1 MCGTIATKARKKR
14 SASNRTAE
22 GNPILLPNDTL
33 RRPRS
38 SPCHHGLYLPVTTCK
53 MNNEKQRRSNDEST
67 PKSRML
73 QGNSYFEKAT
83 TNTAPRLKKTPRLL
97 HQKESTPKHAAYSEH
112 TLRGEDATTNLLLPQ
127 QKTKNIYIP
136 HEKNTY
142 LRTRNRT
149 PTHQSR
155 ITPYGGQ
162 TLHHDHIR
170 QYDGNAPTRPEAKKN
185 Y

>member
-1 MCGTIATKARKKR
+1 
-14 SASNRTAE
+14 
-22 GNPILLPNDTL
+22 
-33 RRPRS
+33 
-38 SPCHHGLYLPVTTCK
+38 
-53 MNNEKQRRSNDEST
+53 
-67 PKSRML
+67 ML

-83 TNTAPRLKKTPRLL
+83 TNTAPHLKKTPRLL

-127 QKTKNIYIP
+127 QKTKTIYIP

-185 Y
+185 LLNGILPPHKIPENAAIADHQMPPPHHKMIDVSSTARRERNC